1 MSGRWISKPPLVS
14 PGGIEMSK
22 ISPREYREFSGEWSP
37 GKRALASNGDIE
49 MVGDVLPLSIDRT
62 YLLPEGSGN
71 GLVIGY

>member
-1 MSGRWISKPPLVS
+1 
-14 PGGIEMSK
+14 SK